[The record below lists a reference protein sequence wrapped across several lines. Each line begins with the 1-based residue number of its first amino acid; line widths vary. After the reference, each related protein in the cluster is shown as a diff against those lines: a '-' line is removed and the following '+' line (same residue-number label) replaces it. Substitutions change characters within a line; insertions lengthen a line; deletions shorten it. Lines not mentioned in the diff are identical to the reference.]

1 MKQLE
6 ILNKIEEILQK
17 NLNFSSSSSKK
28 NNQSEMETQQSDE
41 KEKVSPF
48 KEILNLLIS
57 FFISVIKAPFQLIHL
72 YIKKEIVTVIRT
84 ELKLYAVLIILL
96 GIMFT
101 VFMAFWVLI
110 SMAVGFYFQDLGY
123 SNFQS
128 ILFTIAFQVLVFLI
142 FMFIFFRVSRKVKSL
157 KLFKKPLNDSYL

>member
-57 FFISVIKAPFQLIHL
+57 FFMSVIKAPFQLIHL

-84 ELKLYAVLIILL
+84 ELKLYVVLIILL